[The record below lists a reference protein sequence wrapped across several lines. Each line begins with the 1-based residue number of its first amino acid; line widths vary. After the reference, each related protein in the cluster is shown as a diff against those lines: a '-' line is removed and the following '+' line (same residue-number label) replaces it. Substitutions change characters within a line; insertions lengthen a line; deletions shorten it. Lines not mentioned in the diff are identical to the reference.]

1 MTYHD
6 QVATLKDSEYLM
18 KRAAT
23 RTQTQSRSPAPG
35 GVASHSRLTA
45 PIATRPSEAIPPVGA
60 RKRNFLVRPARRNDL
75 TAVTDL
81 DKRLTGLAKSSH
93 WLEIYKR
100 QKKPGQAPG
109 IFLVAIDAEAAG
121 RLLGFI
127 VGEIR
132 AWEFGS
138 APSGWV
144 YALSVEPDSRLLGI
158 GEALLESISGE
169 FRKAGIGKMR
179 TMVARD
185 NLLPMLFFRGE
196 GMMAGPYTQLEKD
209 IG

>member
-1 MTYHD
+1 
-6 QVATLKDSEYLM
+6 M

-23 RTQTQSRSPAPG
+23 RTRTQSRSPAPG
-35 GVASHSRLTA
+35 AVAGHSRPTA
-45 PIATRPSEAIPPVGA
+45 PSATRPSEATPVIGA
-60 RKRNFLVRPARRNDL
+60 PKKTFLLRPTRRGDMA
-75 TAVTDL
+75 AVTDL
-81 DKRLTGLAKSSH
+81 DERITGLAKPAH
-93 WLEIYKR
+93 WLELYKR

-109 IFLVAIDAEAAG
+109 IFLVATDTDAGE

-144 YALSVEPDSRLLGI
+144 YTLSVEPDSRLLGV
-158 GEALLESISGE
+158 GEALLESIAGE
-169 FRKAGIGKMR
+169 FRKAGVGKMR
-179 TMVARD
+179 TMVTRD

-209 IG
+209 LG